1 MKKTQL
7 AAAIALAVSGAMI
20 APQASAGDHKSMQAQ
35 INALSGMMKSMQT
48 ELRRVKSAGG
58 SQSLQE
64 WENTVNAVKDLQ
76 KKKNLVSFRG
86 GFARADHSRYGDIL
100 TDANSDNGGGGQTV
114 LGALGLS
121 TTTFTGNEK
130 NGKRDGWYFGASL
143 DHHINSDLF
152 GISDLIGV
160 PAEVFAEIMFEY
172 KEFDRTNLRRAP
184 LATAAN
190 DSVNGVVMGTGL
202 TSAQVTAYQAH
213 LADPVANPQP
223 DIGAATGIANAGG
236 PVCSGIANDDLTLTS
251 GGAGP
256 YGACGNTVTVT
267 QFTLSA
273 SPKIKFMEGSNFRPW
288 VIPAG
293 FAFHVISPP
302 SDGVSYTTV
311 GVQFAA
317 GADYKVWKD
326 IYVGSDI
333 RYHLT
338 SNATDGVN
346 VDGMTAGGYVSLG
359 F

>member
-7 AAAIALAVSGAMI
+7 AAAIALAVSGAVI
-20 APQASAGDHKSMQAQ
+20 APQASAGDHKGMQAQ
-35 INALSGMMKSMQT
+35 INALSGMMKQMQK
-48 ELRRVKSAGG
+48 ELKRVKSAGG

-64 WENTVNAVKDLQ
+64 WENTVNAVKELKQ
-76 KKKNLVSFRG
+76 KKNRVSFRG
-86 GFARADHSRYGDIL
+86 GFARMDHSRIGDIL
-100 TDANSDNGGGGQTV
+100 TDANHDNSGGAASPVTGTMFSTADLTRNPANGQ
-114 LGALGLS
+114 
-121 TTTFTGNEK
+121 
-130 NGKRDGWYFGASL
+130 RDGWYFGAAL

-160 PAEVFAEIMFEY
+160 PAEVLAEIMFEY
-172 KEFDRTNLRRAP
+172 KEFDRALLPRAP

-190 DSVNGVVMGTGL
+190 DSVNAVAGTG
-202 TSAQVTAYQAH
+202 S
-213 LADPVANPQP
+213 LA
-223 DIGAATGIANAGG
+223 AA
-236 PVCSGIANDDLTLTS
+236 VCSTPAAGAGDGLTAT
-251 GGAGP
+251 GAGP
-256 YGACGNTVTVT
+256 YGSCSNTVTVT

-273 SPKIKFMEGSNFRPW
+273 SPKIKFMEGSDFRPW

-302 SDGVSYTTV
+302 SDGVTVSTV

-317 GADYKVWKD
+317 GADYKIWQD
-326 IYVGSDI
+326 IYAGADF

>member
-1 MKKTQL
+1 MKKTKL
-7 AAAIALAVSGAMI
+7 AAAIALAVSGAVI
-20 APQASAGDHKSMQAQ
+20 APQASAGNHQDMQAQ
-35 INALSGMMKSMQT
+35 INALSSMMKSMQQ
-48 ELRRVKSAGG
+48 ELKRVKSAGG
-58 SQSLQE
+58 KQSLQE

-86 GFARADHSRYGDIL
+86 GFARADHNRYGDIL

-121 TTTFTGNEK
+121 TTAFTGNDE

-172 KEFDRTNLRRAP
+172 KEYDRTNLRRAP

-190 DSVNGVVMGTGL
+190 DSVNGVAMNNGAT
-202 TSAQVTAYQAH
+202 
-213 LADPVANPQP
+213 
-223 DIGAATGIANAGG
+223 GAAVAGFVGGTVSAEDAINAANSGG
-236 PVCSGIANDDLTLTS
+236 PVCTGIAGTTDQATTLTT

-256 YGACGNTVTVT
+256 YGSCSNSVTVT

-273 SPKIKFMEGSNFRPW
+273 SPKIKFMEGSDFRPW

-302 SDGVSYTTV
+302 SDGVTVSTV
-311 GVQFAA
+311 GVQFAVGADYRIWEDIYA
-317 GADYKVWKD
+317 GADM
-326 IYVGSDI
+326 

>member
-20 APQASAGDHKSMQAQ
+20 APQASAGDHKGMQAQ
-35 INALSGMMKSMQT
+35 INALSGMMKSMQK
-48 ELRRVKSAGG
+48 ELKRVKSAGG

-64 WENTVNAVKDLQ
+64 WENTVNAVKVLKQ
-76 KKKNLVSFRG
+76 KKNRVTFRG
-86 GFARADHSRYGDIL
+86 GFARNDNSRIGDIL
-100 TDANSDNGGGGQTV
+100 TDANWDGSGGGINIGG
-114 LGALGLS
+114 LGVNTADL
-121 TTTFTGNEK
+121 TGNNP
-130 NGKRDGWYFGASL
+130 NGDRDGWYFGAAL

-160 PAEVFAEIMFEY
+160 PMEVLAEIMFEY
-172 KEFDRTNLRRAP
+172 KEFDRANLNRAP
-184 LATAAN
+184 LPTAAN
-190 DSVNGVVMGTGL
+190 DSVNAIIQNGGMDSLAGVVCSTDALSTAGVGL
-202 TSAQVTAYQAH
+202 T
-213 LADPVANPQP
+213 
-223 DIGAATGIANAGG
+223 AGG
-236 PVCSGIANDDLTLTS
+236 V
-251 GGAGP
+251 GP
-256 YGACGNTVTVT
+256 YGACGNSVTVT

-293 FAFHVISPP
+293 FGFHVISPP
-302 SDGVSYTTV
+302 SDGVTYITG
-311 GVQFAA
+311 GVQFAV
-317 GADYKVWKD
+317 GADYKIWED
-326 IYVGSDI
+326 IYAGGDI

>member
-7 AAAIALAVSGAMI
+7 AAAIALAVSGAVI

-35 INALSGMMKSMQT
+35 INALSGMMKSMQK
-48 ELRRVKSAGG
+48 ELKRVKSAGG

-64 WENTVNAVKDLQ
+64 WENTVNAVKDL
-76 KKKNLVSFRG
+76 KLKKNRVSFRG
-86 GFARADHSRYGDIL
+86 GFARMDNSRKGDIL
-100 TDANSDNGGGGQTV
+100 TDANTDGSGGFTV
-114 LGALGLS
+114 PDLYGVSGLTTAAL
-121 TTTFTGNEK
+121 TGNNP
-130 NGKRDGWYFGASL
+130 NGDRDGWYFGAAL

-160 PAEVFAEIMFEY
+160 PAEVLAEIMFEY
-172 KEFDRTNLRRAP
+172 KEFDRENLRRAP

-190 DSVNGVVMGTGL
+190 DSAGFATSTVATTGDGAVCSTSADLGLAGAANGGL
-202 TSAQVTAYQAH
+202 TNGSAGAY
-213 LADPVANPQP
+213 
-223 DIGAATGIANAGG
+223 GS
-236 PVCSGIANDDLTLTS
+236 CSNS
-251 GGAGP
+251 
-256 YGACGNTVTVT
+256 VTVT

-273 SPKIKFMEGSNFRPW
+273 SPKIKFMEGSDFRPW

-302 SDGVSYTTV
+302 SDGVTYTTV

-317 GADYKVWKD
+317 GADYKIWQD
-326 IYVGSDI
+326 IYAGADI

-346 VDGMTAGGYVSLG
+346 LDGMTAGGYVSLG

>member
-7 AAAIALAVSGAMI
+7 AAAIAIAVSGAVI
-20 APQASAGDHKSMQAQ
+20 APQASAGDHNSMQAQ
-35 INALSGMMKSMQT
+35 INALSGMMKSMQK
-48 ELRRVKSAGG
+48 ELKRVKSAGG

-64 WENTVNAVKDLQ
+64 WENTVNAVKELKQ
-76 KKKNLVSFRG
+76 KKNRVSFRG

-100 TDANSDNGGGGQTV
+100 TDANADNSGGGQG
-114 LGALGLS
+114 LLDALGLS
-121 TTTFTGNEK
+121 TSAFTGNEK
-130 NGKRDGWYFGASL
+130 NGKRDGWYFGAAL

-160 PAEVFAEIMFEY
+160 PAEVLAEIMFEY

-190 DSVNGVVMGTGL
+190 DSVNGVVVDAGVGPAEIAAPDAGTV
-202 TSAQVTAYQAH
+202 AQ
-213 LADPVANPQP
+213 ANS
-223 DIGAATGIANAGG
+223 GG
-236 PVCSGIANDDLTLTS
+236 PVCSGITGTGGGTTLTT

-256 YGACGNTVTVT
+256 YGSCSNSVTVT

-273 SPKIKFMEGSNFRPW
+273 SPKIKFMEGSDFRPW

-311 GVQFAA
+311 GVQFAV
-317 GADYKVWKD
+317 GADYKIWKD
-326 IYVGSDI
+326 IYAGGDF

>member
-1 MKKTQL
+1 
-7 AAAIALAVSGAMI
+7 
-20 APQASAGDHKSMQAQ
+20 
-35 INALSGMMKSMQT
+35 MMKSMQK
-48 ELRRVKSAGG
+48 ELKRVKSAGG

-64 WENTVNAVKDLQ
+64 WENTVNAVKELKQ
-76 KKKNLVSFRG
+76 KKNRVSFRG

-100 TDANSDNGGGGQTV
+100 TDANADNSGGGQA
-114 LGALGLS
+114 ALNALELS
-121 TTTFTGNEK
+121 TSAFTRNEK

-160 PAEVFAEIMFEY
+160 PAEVLAEIMFEF

-190 DSVNGVVMGTGL
+190 DSVAGVATDNGVTN
-202 TSAQVTAYQAH
+202 AQVDDF
-213 LADPVANPQP
+213 L
-223 DIGAATGIANAGG
+223 IGAVPLATAQEIANTGG
-236 PVCSGIANDDLTLTS
+236 PVCSGIPAAYQGTTLTT

-256 YGACGNTVTVT
+256 YGNCSNTVTVT

-273 SPKIKFMEGSNFRPW
+273 SPKIKFMEGSDFRPW

-302 SDGVSYTTV
+302 SDGVTVSTV
-311 GVQFAA
+311 GVQFAV
-317 GADYKVWKD
+317 GADYKIWKD
-326 IYVGSDI
+326 IYAGGDF

>member
-7 AAAIALAVSGAMI
+7 AAAIALAVSGAVI
-20 APQASAGDHKSMQAQ
+20 APQASAGDHKSMQSQ
-35 INALSGMMKSMQT
+35 INALSGMMKSMQK
-48 ELRRVKSAGG
+48 ELKRVKSAGG

-64 WENTVNAVKDLQ
+64 WENTVNAVKELKQ
-76 KKKNLVSFRG
+76 KKNRVSFRG
-86 GFARADHSRYGDIL
+86 GFAHMDKTREGNIL
-100 TDANSDNGGGGQTV
+100 TDANWDGSGGGINIGG
-114 LGALGLS
+114 LGVNTADL
-121 TTTFTGNEK
+121 TGNVA
-130 NGKRDGWYFGASL
+130 NGDQDGWYFGASL

-160 PAEVFAEIMFEY
+160 PAEVLAEIMFEY
-172 KEFDRTNLRRAP
+172 KEFDRADLNRAP
-184 LATAAN
+184 LPTAAN
-190 DSVNGVVMGTGL
+190 DSVNAVLGTDTLNAVVCSSDYLSSAGVGL
-202 TSAQVTAYQAH
+202 T
-213 LADPVANPQP
+213 
-223 DIGAATGIANAGG
+223 AGG
-236 PVCSGIANDDLTLTS
+236 V
-251 GGAGP
+251 GP
-256 YGACGNTVTVT
+256 YGDCGNTVTVT

-273 SPKIKFMEGSNFRPW
+273 SPKIKFMEGSDFRPW

-302 SDGVSYTTV
+302 SDGVTVSTV

-317 GADYKVWKD
+317 GADYKIWQD
-326 IYVGSDI
+326 IYAGADF

>member
-20 APQASAGDHKSMQAQ
+20 APQASAGDHKGMQAQ
-35 INALSGMMKSMQT
+35 INALSGMMKSMQK
-48 ELRRVKSAGG
+48 ELKRVKSAGG

-64 WENTVNAVKDLQ
+64 WENTVNAVKVLKQ
-76 KKKNLVSFRG
+76 KKNRVTFRG
-86 GFARADHSRYGDIL
+86 GFARNDNSRIGDIL
-100 TDANSDNGGGGQTV
+100 TDANWDGSGGGINIGG
-114 LGALGLS
+114 LGVNTADL
-121 TTTFTGNEK
+121 TGNNP
-130 NGKRDGWYFGASL
+130 NGDRDGWYFGAAL

-160 PAEVFAEIMFEY
+160 PAEVLAEIMFEY
-172 KEFDRTNLRRAP
+172 KEFDQQDLNRAP

-190 DSVNGVVMGTGL
+190 DSAAG
-202 TSAQVTAYQAH
+202 A
-213 LADPVANPQP
+213 
-223 DIGAATGIANAGG
+223 GAALVALTNGNA
-236 PVCSGIANDDLTLTS
+236 VCSSDAGSSLGLAAGNAMTN

-256 YGACGNTVTVT
+256 YGDCGNSVTVT

-273 SPKIKFMEGSNFRPW
+273 SPKIKFMEGSDFRPW

-302 SDGVSYTTV
+302 SDGVTYTTA

-317 GADYKVWKD
+317 GADYKIWQD
-326 IYVGSDI
+326 IYAGADI

-346 VDGMTAGGYVSLG
+346 LDGMTAGGYVSLG

>member
-1 MKKTQL
+1 MKKTKL
-7 AAAIALAVSGAMI
+7 AAAIALAVSGAVI
-20 APQASAGDHKSMQAQ
+20 APQASAGDHKDMQAQ
-35 INALSGMMKSMQT
+35 INALSSMMKSMQQ
-48 ELRRVKSAGG
+48 ELKRVKSAGG
-58 SQSLQE
+58 KQSLQE

-86 GFARADHSRYGDIL
+86 GFARMDHNREGDIL
-100 TDANSDNGGGGQTV
+100 TDANWDNS
-114 LGALGLS
+114 GAGTGIAGVA
-121 TTTFTGNEK
+121 TTAALTNNEP
-130 NGKRDGWYFGASL
+130 NGDRDGWYFGASL
-143 DHHINSDLF
+143 DHHINSNLF

-172 KEFDRTNLRRAP
+172 REYDQENLERAP

-190 DSVNGVVMGTGL
+190 DSVNAAAGTAGNVGDAVC
-202 TSAQVTAYQAH
+202 TSALGSSAF
-213 LADPVANPQP
+213 
-223 DIGAATGIANAGG
+223 ATNAG
-236 PVCSGIANDDLTLTS
+236 SLTA

-256 YGACGNTVTVT
+256 YGSCSNSVTVT

-273 SPKIKFMEGSNFRPW
+273 SPKIKFMEGSDFRPW

-302 SDGVSYTTV
+302 SDGVTVNTV

-317 GADYKVWKD
+317 GADYRIWED
-326 IYVGSDI
+326 IYAGADF

>member
-7 AAAIALAVSGAMI
+7 AAAIALAVSGAVI
-20 APQASAGDHKSMQAQ
+20 APQASAGDHNSMQAQ
-35 INALSGMMKSMQT
+35 INALSGMMKSMQK
-48 ELRRVKSAGG
+48 ELKRVKSAGG

-64 WENTVNAVKDLQ
+64 WENTVDAVKELKQ
-76 KKKNLVSFRG
+76 KKNRVSFRG
-86 GFARADHSRYGDIL
+86 GFAHMDKTREGDIL
-100 TDANSDNGGGGQTV
+100 TDANWDGSGGGIDIGG
-114 LGALGLS
+114 LGVNTADL
-121 TTTFTGNEK
+121 TGNEP
-130 NGKRDGWYFGASL
+130 NGDQDGWYFGASL

-160 PAEVFAEIMFEY
+160 PAEVLAEIMFEY
-172 KEFDRTNLRRAP
+172 KEFDREDLNRSP
-184 LATAAN
+184 LGTAAN
-190 DSVNGVVMGTGL
+190 DSVNDIIQNAGTG
-202 TSAQVTAYQAH
+202 A
-213 LADPVANPQP
+213 LA
-223 DIGAATGIANAGG
+223 AA
-236 PVCSGIANDDLTLTS
+236 VCSSDALGGTTTLTAN
-251 GGAGP
+251 GVGP
-256 YGACGNTVTVT
+256 YGSCSNSVTVT

-302 SDGVSYTTV
+302 SDGVTVSTV

-317 GADYKVWKD
+317 GADYKIWQD
-326 IYVGSDI
+326 IYAGADF

-346 VDGMTAGGYVSLG
+346 VDGYTAGGYVSLG

>member
-64 WENTVNAVKDLQ
+64 WENTVDAVKELKQ
-76 KKKNLVSFRG
+76 KKNRVSFRG
-86 GFARADHSRYGDIL
+86 GFAHMDKTREGDIL
-100 TDANSDNGGGGQTV
+100 TDANWDGSGGGIDIGG
-114 LGALGLS
+114 LGVNTADL
-121 TTTFTGNEK
+121 TGNEP
-130 NGKRDGWYFGASL
+130 NGDQDGWYFGASL

-160 PAEVFAEIMFEY
+160 PAEVLAEIMFEY
-172 KEFDRTNLRRAP
+172 KEFDREDLNRSP
-184 LATAAN
+184 LGTAAN
-190 DSVNGVVMGTGL
+190 DSVNDIIQNAGTG
-202 TSAQVTAYQAH
+202 A
-213 LADPVANPQP
+213 LA
-223 DIGAATGIANAGG
+223 AA
-236 PVCSGIANDDLTLTS
+236 VCSSDALGGTTTLTAN
-251 GGAGP
+251 GVGP
-256 YGACGNTVTVT
+256 YGSCSNSVTVT

-302 SDGVSYTTV
+302 SDGVTVSTV

-317 GADYKVWKD
+317 GADYKIWQD
-326 IYVGSDI
+326 IYAGADF

-346 VDGMTAGGYVSLG
+346 VDGYTAGGYVSLG

>member
-20 APQASAGDHKSMQAQ
+20 APQASAGDHNSMQAQ
-35 INALSGMMKSMQT
+35 INALSGMMKSMQK
-48 ELRRVKSAGG
+48 ELKRVKSAGG

-64 WENTVNAVKDLQ
+64 WENTVNAVKELKQ
-76 KKKNLVSFRG
+76 KKNRVSFRG
-86 GFARADHSRYGDIL
+86 GFAHMDKTREGDIL
-100 TDANSDNGGGGQTV
+100 TDANWDGSGGGINVGG
-114 LGALGLS
+114 LGVNTADL
-121 TTTFTGNEK
+121 TGNEA
-130 NGKRDGWYFGASL
+130 NGDQDGWYFGASL

-152 GISDLIGV
+152 GLSDLIGV
-160 PAEVFAEIMFEY
+160 PAEVLAEIMFEY
-172 KEFDRTNLRRAP
+172 KEFDREDLNRAP
-184 LATAAN
+184 LGTAAN
-190 DSVNGVVMGTGL
+190 DSVNAVLGTGELPAVVCSTDALGGEVGL
-202 TSAQVTAYQAH
+202 T
-213 LADPVANPQP
+213 
-223 DIGAATGIANAGG
+223 AGG
-236 PVCSGIANDDLTLTS
+236 V
-251 GGAGP
+251 GP
-256 YGACGNTVTVT
+256 YGSCSNSVTVT

-302 SDGVSYTTV
+302 SDGVTVSTV

-317 GADYKVWKD
+317 GADYKIWQD
-326 IYVGSDI
+326 IYAGADF

>member
-7 AAAIALAVSGAMI
+7 AAAIALAVSGAVI
-20 APQASAGDHKSMQAQ
+20 APQASAGDHKGMQAQ
-35 INALSGMMKSMQT
+35 INELSSMMKSMQK
-48 ELRRVKSAGG
+48 ELKRVKSAGG

-64 WENTVNAVKDLQ
+64 WENTVNAVKELKQ
-76 KKKNLVSFRG
+76 KKNRVSFRG
-86 GFARADHSRYGDIL
+86 GFARMDHAREGDIL
-100 TDANSDNGGGGQTV
+100 TDANWDNSGGAAENVGSTGLNTSD
-114 LGALGLS
+114 L
-121 TTTFTGNEK
+121 TGNNP
-130 NGKRDGWYFGASL
+130 NGDNDGWYFGASL

-160 PAEVFAEIMFEY
+160 PAEVLAEIMFEY
-172 KEFDRTNLRRAP
+172 KEFDRENLVRAP
-184 LATAAN
+184 LGTAAN
-190 DSVNGVVMGTGL
+190 DSVNAALGTGELAAVVCSTPAAGAGAGL
-202 TSAQVTAYQAH
+202 TSK
-213 LADPVANPQP
+213 
-223 DIGAATGIANAGG
+223 G
-236 PVCSGIANDDLTLTS
+236 S
-251 GGAGP
+251 GP
-256 YGACGNTVTVT
+256 YGSCSNSVTVT

-302 SDGVSYTTV
+302 SDGVTVSTV

-317 GADYKVWKD
+317 GADYKIWQD
-326 IYVGSDI
+326 IYAGADI

-346 VDGMTAGGYVSLG
+346 LDGMTAGGYVSLG

>member
-7 AAAIALAVSGAMI
+7 AAAIALAVSGAVI

-35 INALSGMMKSMQT
+35 INALSGMMKSMQK
-48 ELRRVKSAGG
+48 ELKRVKSAGG

-64 WENTVNAVKDLQ
+64 WENTVNAVKELKQ
-76 KKKNLVSFRG
+76 KKNRVSFRG
-86 GFARADHSRYGDIL
+86 GFARMDNSRKGDIL
-100 TDANSDNGGGGQTV
+100 TDANWDGSGGGINIGG
-114 LGALGLS
+114 LGVNTADL
-121 TTTFTGNEK
+121 TGNSS
-130 NGKRDGWYFGASL
+130 NGDRDGWYFGAAL

-160 PAEVFAEIMFEY
+160 PAEVLAEIMFEY
-172 KEFDRTNLRRAP
+172 KEFDREDLNRSP

-190 DSVNGVVMGTGL
+190 DSVN
-202 TSAQVTAYQAH
+202 A
-213 LADPVANPQP
+213 VAGNN
-223 DIGAATGIANAGG
+223 ALANA
-236 PVCSGIANDDLTLTS
+236 VCSSDALGGSATLTAN
-251 GGAGP
+251 GVGP
-256 YGACGNTVTVT
+256 YGDCSNSVTVT

-273 SPKIKFMEGSNFRPW
+273 SPKIKFMEGSDFRPW

-302 SDGVSYTTV
+302 SDGVTYTAV

-317 GADYKVWKD
+317 GADYKIWQD
-326 IYVGSDI
+326 IYAGADI

-346 VDGMTAGGYVSLG
+346 LDGMTAGGYVSLG

>member
-7 AAAIALAVSGAMI
+7 AAAIALAVSGAVI
-20 APQASAGDHKSMQAQ
+20 APQASAGDHNSMQAQ
-35 INALSGMMKSMQT
+35 INALSGMMKSMQK
-48 ELRRVKSAGG
+48 ELKRVKSAGG

-64 WENTVNAVKDLQ
+64 WENTVDAVKELKQ
-76 KKKNLVSFRG
+76 KKNRVSFRG
-86 GFARADHSRYGDIL
+86 GFAHMDKTREGDIL
-100 TDANSDNGGGGQTV
+100 TDANWDGSGGGINIGG
-114 LGALGLS
+114 LGVNTADL
-121 TTTFTGNEK
+121 TGNEA
-130 NGKRDGWYFGASL
+130 NGDQDGWYFGASL

-152 GISDLIGV
+152 GLSDLIGV
-160 PAEVFAEIMFEY
+160 PAEVLAEIMFEY
-172 KEFDRTNLRRAP
+172 KEFDRENLNRAP

-190 DSVNGVVMGTGL
+190 DSVNAIIQDQGMGSLSAAVCSTDALSTAGMGL
-202 TSAQVTAYQAH
+202 T
-213 LADPVANPQP
+213 
-223 DIGAATGIANAGG
+223 AGD
-236 PVCSGIANDDLTLTS
+236 V
-251 GGAGP
+251 GP
-256 YGACGNTVTVT
+256 YGDCGNTVTVT

-302 SDGVSYTTV
+302 SDGVTVSTV

-317 GADYKVWKD
+317 GADYKIWKD
-326 IYVGSDI
+326 IYAGADF

-346 VDGMTAGGYVSLG
+346 VDGYTAGGYVSLG

>member
-1 MKKTQL
+1 MNNQRPGSKL
-7 AAAIALAVSGAMI
+7 ISAMGAAQKGSLGEIVARDYLEK
-20 APQASAGDHKSMQAQ
+20 AG
-35 INALSGMMKSMQT
+35 
-48 ELRRVKSAGG
+48 VKII
-58 SQSLQE
+58 E
-64 WENTVNAVKDLQ
+64 TNY
-76 KKKNLVSFRG
+76 
-86 GFARADHSRYGDIL
+86 HSRYGEIL
-100 TDANSDNGGGGQTV
+100 TDANSDTAGTQ
-114 LGALGLS
+114 AL
-121 TTTFTGNEK
+121 TGNEA

-190 DSVNGVVMGTGL
+190 DSVNGVAMNNGAT
-202 TSAQVTAYQAH
+202 
-213 LADPVANPQP
+213 
-223 DIGAATGIANAGG
+223 GAAVAGFLAGTVSAGDAINAANSGG
-236 PVCSGIANDDLTLTS
+236 PVCSGIPGTAGQATTLTT

-346 VDGMTAGGYVSLG
+346 IDGMTAGGYVSLG

>member
-7 AAAIALAVSGAMI
+7 AAAIALAVSGAVI
-20 APQASAGDHKSMQAQ
+20 APQASAADHKDMQAQ
-35 INALSGMMKSMQT
+35 INALSGMMKQMQK
-48 ELRRVKSAGG
+48 ELKRVKSAGG

-64 WENTVNAVKDLQ
+64 WENTVNAVNELKQ
-76 KKKNLVSFRG
+76 KKNRVSFRG
-86 GFARADHSRYGDIL
+86 GFARNDQSRVGDIL
-100 TDANSDNGGGGQTV
+100 TDANWDNSGGNANP
-114 LGALGLS
+114 GALGV
-121 TTTFTGNEK
+121 TTAFATGNK
-130 NGKRDGWYFGASL
+130 ANGDREGWYFGAAL

-160 PAEVFAEIMFEY
+160 PAEVLAEIMFEY
-172 KEFDRTNLRRAP
+172 KEFDRELLNRAP

-190 DSVNGVVMGTGL
+190 DSASGAASEMTG
-202 TSAQVTAYQAH
+202 VTANA
-213 LADPVANPQP
+213 PVC
-223 DIGAATGIANAGG
+223 GLSGGATGGAVG
-236 PVCSGIANDDLTLTS
+236 D
-251 GGAGP
+251 GAGP
-256 YGACGNTVTVT
+256 YGNCSNTVTVT

-311 GVQFAA
+311 GVQFAV

-346 VDGMTAGGYVSLG
+346 LDGMTAGGYVSLG

>member
-7 AAAIALAVSGAMI
+7 AAAIALAVSGAVI

-35 INALSGMMKSMQT
+35 INALSGMMKSMQK
-48 ELRRVKSAGG
+48 ELKRVKSAGG

-64 WENTVNAVKDLQ
+64 WENTVNAVKELKQ
-76 KKKNLVSFRG
+76 KKNRVSFRG

-100 TDANSDNGGGGQTV
+100 TDANSDNGGGAATNIAGIA
-114 LGALGLS
+114 GAD
-121 TTTFTGNEK
+121 TTWFTGNEK
-130 NGKRDGWYFGASL
+130 NGKRDGWYFGAAL

-160 PAEVFAEIMFEY
+160 PAEVLAEIMFEY

-190 DSVNGVVMGTGL
+190 DSVNGVAVDGGTG
-202 TSAQVTAYQAH
+202 TGAVVA
-213 LADPVANPQP
+213 ADVLSS
-223 DIGAATGIANAGG
+223 G
-236 PVCSGIANDDLTLTS
+236 PVCNGRENATLSTS
-251 GGAGP
+251 TAAGAGP
-256 YGACGNTVTVT
+256 YGSCSNSVTVT

-273 SPKIKFMEGSNFRPW
+273 SPKIKFMEGSDFRPW

-302 SDGVSYTTV
+302 SDGVTVSTV
-311 GVQFAA
+311 GVQFAV
-317 GADYKVWKD
+317 GADYKIWKD
-326 IYVGSDI
+326 IYAGGDF

-346 VDGMTAGGYVSLG
+346 LDGMTAGGYVSLG

>member
-7 AAAIALAVSGAMI
+7 AAAIALAVSGAVI

-35 INALSGMMKSMQT
+35 INALSGMMKSMQK
-48 ELRRVKSAGG
+48 ELKRVKSAGG

-190 DSVNGVVMGTGL
+190 DSVNGVAMNNGAT
-202 TSAQVTAYQAH
+202 
-213 LADPVANPQP
+213 
-223 DIGAATGIANAGG
+223 GAAVAGFLAGTVSAGDATNAANSGG
-236 PVCSGIANDDLTLTS
+236 PVCSGIPGTAGQATTLTT